1 MWHGTME
8 KPVFYDP
15 ERKRWRRLRT
25 VFDLVGALVTLVV
38 VFFVISIW
46 RQEDLPN
53 LQLSDFHRTYHGLKE
68 KEKAHRQALAVAA
81 SKRKAKRK
89 RQAQAQGSA
98 VVGTSD
104 NGTRAAFYVSWGA
117 GSFSSLKE
125 YYPQIDLLFPEW
137 LHVIT
142 PDGRIRGVDESNR
155 AFDIVSE
162 GRIRDPDPR
171 PHPTVMEFLKEAKAE
186 TKVFPLVNNYDP
198 VSQAWLAS
206 IGDALK
212 DATAR
217 KRFRE
222 QTLAFLQT
230 GPYGGLCV
238 DIEEIPLDAQPAFL
252 ALIQELSAGLHARGL
267 KLYVNVPVNDK
278 DYDYAKL
285 AASADGLILMNYDEH
300 QSGGTPGPIAS
311 QEFFAKNVRDAL
323 KVIPQDKLIVAIGN
337 YGYEWSSKKFCD
349 RTQLAGGCALTVQ
362 EAWIDASE
370 SDVLPETD
378 SDSLNPHFG
387 FEEDEGKQAVV
398 KDVWYLDAVTALNQ
412 MRAANRMGVN
422 AFALWRLGGED
433 RSLWGVW
440 DEPSDPH
447 VIENLTTVPPGHEV
461 AYEGAGEILRIT
473 QRPENGVRTVK
484 VDAETAQITDQRMAK
499 LPRAYQID
507 RIGSQAKKIAITFDD
522 GPDPKFTPE
531 ILEILKQKKVTAT
544 FFLIGIQAEKELRL
558 TRQIVQEGNTV
569 GNHTFTHP
577 DISVVGDR
585 LLEIELNLTERFF
598 GSELGIKPLY
608 FRPPYAIDEEPDTDD
623 QVKPLEFVQDRGYV
637 TIGNKIDPRDWEEGR
652 TAAQITDAVFA
663 VMRALDAK
671 GAGGH
676 VILLH
681 DGGGDRSA
689 TVKALPMIIDR
700 LRSEGFQIV
709 PVAELIGKTQAEV
722 MPQLTS
728 NERWAAGVDWIAFQA
743 FKWIQALIVLVFFVG
758 DILMTARLLSV
769 GVLAVIERFMS
780 LRNPAAAVAGAFQPA
795 VAILIPAYNEE
806 TVIERTVRSALK
818 SEWPKTRV
826 VVVNDGS
833 KDRTLE
839 VVRENF
845 RKEIESGKVLLLS
858 QANAGKASAANL
870 GLKHITEDIFV
881 AMDADTIIAPDAIGH
896 LMEHFADAEVGAV
909 AGNAKVGN
917 RVNMWTRWQSL
928 EYITSQNFE
937 RRALDLLNAVS
948 VVPGAIGAWRTD
960 AVREVGL
967 YPYDTVA
974 EDADLT
980 MSLLQAGFKVQY
992 DDRALAFT
1000 EAPIDADGLMRQRFR
1015 WSFGILQAVWKHRGA
1030 IWRGGTLGWVALPNI
1045 FIFQILLPLVSPF
1058 IDLMFVFGVLQY
1070 FLDKSMHPDTAS
1082 IKSLE
1087 KLVLFF
1093 SLFLLI
1099 DFLASTLAYLLER
1112 KEARQP
1118 EDKWLLTQVWLQ
1130 RFVYRQLFSIVLFK
1144 TLKRA
1149 IDGRPFNWDKLERT
1163 AAVTQAW

>member
-1 MWHGTME
+1 ME

-25 VFDLVGALVTLVV
+25 VFDLMGALVTLVV

-53 LQLSDFHRTYHGLKE
+53 LQLTDFRRTYHGLKE
-68 KEKAHRQALAVAA
+68 KERAHRLALAT
-81 SKRKAKRK
+81 SKARSKRK
-89 RQAQAQGSA
+89 RQELTPSDST
-98 VVGTSD
+98 VGTTG
-104 NGTRAAFYVSWGA
+104 NGQRAAFYVSWGA
-117 GSFSSLKE
+117 GSFSSLKH

-142 PDGRIRGVDESNR
+142 PDGRIQGVDESNR
-155 AFDIVSE
+155 AFDIVSG

-171 PHPTVMEFLKEAKAE
+171 PHPTVMEYLKEAKAE

-198 VSQAWLAS
+198 VSQAWLTS
-206 IGDALK
+206 IGDVLK
-212 DATAR
+212 DATVR

-222 QTLAFLQT
+222 QALAFLQT

-238 DIEEIPLDAQPAFL
+238 DIEEIPYDAQPAFL
-252 ALIQELSAGLHARGL
+252 ALVQELSEALHARGL
-267 KLYVNVPVNDK
+267 KLYVNVPVDDK

-285 AASADGLILMNYDEH
+285 AAAADGLILMNYDEH
-300 QSGGTPGPIAS
+300 QAGGAPGPIAS
-311 QEFFAKNVRDAL
+311 QEYFAKNVRDAL
-323 KVIPQDKLIVAIGN
+323 QVIPQNKLMVAIGN
-337 YGYEWSSKKFCD
+337 YGYEWSSRKVCD
-349 RTQLAGGCALTVQ
+349 RTKAPGGCALTVQ

-370 SDVLPETD
+370 SDVSPETD
-378 SDSLNPHFG
+378 PDSLNPHFS
-387 FEEDEGKQAVV
+387 FEEDEGKSAVV

-412 MRAANRMGVN
+412 MRAANRLGVDT
-422 AFALWRLGGED
+422 FALWRLGGED
-433 RSLWGVW
+433 RSLWAIW
-440 DEPSDPH
+440 DEPSDPRAT
-447 VIENLTTVPPGHEV
+447 ERLGTVPPGHEV

-484 VDAETAQITDQRMAK
+484 VDAESGHITDQRMVK
-499 LPRAYQID
+499 LPQAYQIN
-507 RIGSQAKKIAITFDD
+507 RIGSQEKKVAITFDD

-531 ILEILKQKKVTAT
+531 ILDVLKQKKASAT
-544 FFLIGIQAEKELRL
+544 FFLIGIQAEKEIRL
-558 TRQIVQEGNTV
+558 TRQIVDEGHAV

-623 QVKPLEFVQDRGYV
+623 QVKPLEFVQDHGYV

-652 TAAQITDAVFA
+652 TAEQITDSVFD
-663 VMRALDAK
+663 VMRTLDAK

-700 LRSEGFQIV
+700 LRSEGFRIV

-728 NERWAAGVDWIAFQA
+728 NERWAADVDLIAFQM
-743 FKWIQALIVLVFFVG
+743 FKWIQALIVLIFFVG
-758 DILMTARLLSV
+758 DILMTGRLLSV
-769 GVLAVIERFMS
+769 GALAIIERFMS
-780 LRNPAAAVAGAFQPA
+780 RRNPTTAAAGAHQPA

-806 TVIERTVRSALK
+806 AVIERTLRSALA
-818 SEWPKTRV
+818 SAWPKIRV

-845 RKEIESGKVLLLS
+845 AKEIESGRVLLLS
-858 QANAGKASAANL
+858 QVNAGKASAANL
-870 GLKHITEDIFV
+870 GLKHITEEVFV
-881 AMDADTIIAPDAIGH
+881 AMDADTIIAPDAIGY
-896 LMEHFADAEVGAV
+896 LMEHFADAEVAAV

-960 AVREVGL
+960 AVRKVGF

-1082 IKSLE
+1082 TKSLE

-1099 DFLASTLAYLLER
+1099 DFFASTLAYLLER

-1149 IDGRPFNWDKLERT
+1149 VDGRPFNWDKLERT
-1163 AAVTQAW
+1163 AAVTQAG